1 MKSKRSKSWLKA
13 KKTGHLNE
21 EFICNEL
28 GFGFSISKKKVESVF
43 DDKTPPKSDIYGP
56 YNLSLKKSLGGQVH
70 MNKVNRWIEGYESIY
85 GEIPENVKKV
95 FFLLFGGYDS
105 IDEILHSNDYI
116 HPNPKVRR
124 TELRR
129 KTLTIETLEKYD
141 LDSLNEFI
149 SWMEDNICRIAEIV
163 FKRGWAKNP
172 EDWASVLW
180 YKNSLGENFIDQ
192 KFEIEEI
199 ISNCCGQKVIKGTKN
214 GGTTIQLPFGHLQY
228 HQGGLQ
234 FHHNFEKIYQL
245 FIN

>member
-1 MKSKRSKSWLKA
+1 
-13 KKTGHLNE
+13 
-21 EFICNEL
+21 
-28 GFGFSISKKKVESVF
+28 
-43 DDKTPPKSDIYGP
+43 
-56 YNLSLKKSLGGQVH
+56 LKKSLGGQVH

-85 GEIPENVKKV
+85 GEIPKNVKKV

-105 IDEILHSNDYI
+105 IDEILYTNDYI

-141 LDSLNEFI
+141 SDSLTEFI
-149 SWMEDNICRIAEIV
+149 SWMEENICKIAEIV
-163 FKRGWAKNP
+163 FKRGWAKNS
-172 EDWASVLW
+172 EDWASILW
-180 YKNSLGENFIDQ
+180 YKNSLGENFTDQ
-192 KFEIEEI
+192 KFEIEKL
-199 ISNCCGQKVIKGTKN
+199 ISKGTKN

-245 FIN
+245 FTN